1 MADDSNFHQ
10 ATFRYDDGGMR
21 ALACGVVWCGLVYH
35 CNILPKDELAKP
47 QVVELARR
55 LLCMPCF
62 FKHQG
67 DEASAMIRRIIKQNI
82 DAKKLPISSFEWSQI
97 LRKMQGDGEKM
108 TVQEA
113 INMYNANPQ
122 VSAHGGSSS
131 KEIRDLKRSL
141 FLICY
146 VLQTT

>member
-1 MADDSNFHQ
+1 MADDTNFHH
-10 ATFRYDDGGMR
+10 AVFRYDDGGMR

-35 CNILPKDELAKP
+35 CNSLPKEELMKP

-55 LLCMPCF
+55 LLAVPCF
-62 FKHQG
+62 FRNQG
-67 DEASAMIRRIIKQNI
+67 DETSAMIRRIIKQNI

-97 LRKMQGDGEKM
+97 LRKMQGDGEKL

-131 KEIRDLKRSL
+131 KEMTEKIEIQIWNKNS
-141 FLICY
+141 
-146 VLQTT
+146 Q